1 MTTTKKIALITGA
14 NKGIGKE
21 TARQLGQL
29 GYTVLLGAR
38 DLAKGQAAADEL
50 KAEGIDAQAVEIDVT
65 SGASI
70 KKAVGWVTEHFS
82 HLDALINNAGVG
94 PDFGRKSSEAP
105 EDLWRQTFDTNVFG
119 LVSTTQA
126 FLPLV
131 RRSPAGRIVHL
142 TSILGSIAL
151 VSDPA
156 SPIGGASGTG
166 AAYGASKAAVNMFTA
181 HLARELAGTPI
192 KVNAAHPGWVKTELG
207 GAGAPLEIP
216 DGARTSVALA
226 TLGADGPTGQYV
238 HQGERLPW

>member
-1 MTTTKKIALITGA
+1 MANTKKIALITGA

-21 TARQLGQL
+21 TARQLGQQ
-29 GYTVLLGAR
+29 GYTVLVGAR

-50 KAEGIDAQAVEIDVT
+50 KAAGIDAHAVEIDVT

-70 KKAVGWVTEHFS
+70 AKAVGWVTERFS
-82 HLDALINNAGVG
+82 HLDALINNAGVAL
-94 PDFGRKSSEAP
+94 DFGRTSSEAP
-105 EDLWRQTFDTNVFG
+105 EDIWRQTFDTNVFG

-131 RRSPAGRIVHL
+131 RKSPAGRIVHL

-151 VSDPA
+151 VSDPK
-156 SPIGGASGTG
+156 SPIGGVSGTG

-181 HLARELAGTPI
+181 HLARELAGTAI

-207 GAGAPLEIP
+207 GEGAMLEIP
-216 DGARTSVALA
+216 EGARTSVALA
-226 TLGADGPTGQYV
+226 TLGADGPTGQYI
-238 HQGERLPW
+238 HQGQQLPW